1 MSSKEIIESA
11 LKLSPPE
18 RLLIIEGILKS
29 LDEPDAE
36 IEKIWIEEAEKRLQ
50 AYREGKLKGI
60 PIEEIFKQQ

>member
-1 MSSKEIIESA
+1 MSSKEIIESV

-50 AYREGKLKGI
+50 AYRDGKLKGI

>member
-1 MSSKEIIESA
+1 MSSKEIIESV

-18 RLLIIEGILKS
+18 RLLIIEEILKS

-50 AYREGKLKGI
+50 AYRDGKLKGI
-60 PIEEIFKQQ
+60 PIEEIFKQK